1 MDDVGLSGRMTSR
14 DGEVDAAEAVDAPER
29 PITSQQR
36 DGSHGRLPVGVGCR
50 VGAALLAVLP
60 EGADEEPASLLLA
73 RSPLFGR
80 PGHWWASCSTDDF
93 GMAGVTQ
100 QNVILLFTCLPAMS
114 RDSPLVGAEAAEHAV
129 DFHHCHSLAKIT
141 WADTGKLLKL
151 VAVANAS
158 LQQLNNFAFKR
169 CRP

>member
-1 MDDVGLSGRMTSR
+1 MDGGGLSGQMTSR

-60 EGADEEPASLLLA
+60 EGADEGSASLLLA

-80 PGHWWASCSTDDF
+80 PGHGGPPVPRMNF

-100 QNVILLFTCLPAMS
+100 QNVILLFTCLSVMS
-114 RDSPLVGAEAAEHAV
+114 RYSPLVGAEAAERSV
-129 DFHHCHSLAKIT
+129 DLHHCHSLTKVT
-141 WADTGKLLKL
+141 RTGTGKLLEL
-151 VAVANAS
+151 VAVADAS
-158 LQQLNNFAFKR
+158 L
-169 CRP
+169 